1 MNKKKICIIGLG
13 YVGLPLFVSFKKK
26 YLNVCG
32 YDVDKKRVLELSKG
46 YDCNNEIKKKDL
58 LLNNKSFLTSRIKDL
73 EKHNIYIFALPTPIN
88 NKKIPD
94 IRILTDATKKV
105 SSILKVGDVIIYES
119 TVYPGLTDEV
129 LIPIIEKNSGLK
141 LNKDF
146 FCGYSPERINPG
158 DKKNTLE
165 NISKIVSGSNK
176 ITTNLIFKIYQK
188 IIKAKVYK
196 ATTIKHAEAAKIIEN
211 VQRDI
216 NISFVNELSILFN
229 KLNINTREVL
239 ELAST
244 KWNFIKF
251 QPGLV
256 GGHCIGVDPY
266 YLTYKAKQHKYFPRT
281 ILSGRKVNDNM
292 SNYVS
297 NFFYNS
303 LKEKNKIVLN
313 LKVLI
318 LGFSFKENCS
328 DFRNTQVIK
337 VYKNLCKKKLKVD
350 IYDPLVDRNKVYFK
364 YNINILKKITRK
376 YDDVIICVAH
386 NIFKK
391 LFSQNNIKKFLNKKH
406 IIYDMKWLLKKN
418 KNILNL

>member
-13 YVGLPLFVSFKKK
+13 YVGLPLFVAFKKK

-32 YDVDKKRVLELSKG
+32 YDINRKRVFELTKG
-46 YDCNNEIKKKDL
+46 YDSNNEIKKKDL
-58 LLNNKSFLTSRIKDL
+58 LFNNKSFLTSCIENIKQ
-73 EKHNIYIFALPTPIN
+73 HNIYIFTLPTPIN
-88 NKKIPD
+88 TNKTPD
-94 IRILTDATKKV
+94 IKILTEATKKI
-105 SSILKVGDVIIYES
+105 SSFLKVGDVIVYES
-119 TVYPGLTDEV
+119 TVYPGLTNEI

-158 DKKNTLE
+158 DQKHTLE

-176 ITTNLIFKIYQK
+176 ATTNLIFQIYQK
-188 IIKAKVYK
+188 ILKAKVYK
-196 ATTIKHAEAAKIIEN
+196 ASSIKHAEAAKVIEN

-216 NISFVNELSILFN
+216 NVSFVNELSILFN

-244 KWNFIKF
+244 KWNFLKF

-266 YLTYKAKQHKYFPRT
+266 YLTYKAKLHKYYPKT

-297 NFFYNS
+297 NFFYNY
-303 LKEKNKIVLN
+303 LKKKIEHTLN
-313 LKVLI
+313 PRVLI

-350 IYDPLVDRNKVYFK
+350 IYDPLVDRNKVYFE

-376 YDDVIICVAH
+376 YDGVIICVAH

-391 LFSQNNIKKFLNKKH
+391 LFSKNNIKKFLNKKH
-406 IIYDMKWLLKKN
+406 VIYDMKWLLKKN

>member
-26 YLNVCG
+26 YFNVCG
-32 YDVDKKRVLELSKG
+32 YDVDKKRVLELTKG
-46 YDCNNEIKKKDL
+46 YDSNNEVKKKDL
-58 LLNNKSFLTSRIKDL
+58 LLNNKSFLTSRIKDI
-73 EKHNIYIFALPTPIN
+73 EEHNIYIFALPTPIN

-94 IRILTDATKKV
+94 IKILTDATKKV
-105 SSILKVGDVIIYES
+105 SSILKTGDVIIYES
-119 TVYPGLTDEV
+119 TVYPGLTDDV
-129 LIPIIEKNSGLK
+129 LIPIVEKNSGLK

-158 DKKNTLE
+158 DKKHTLE

-176 ITTNLIFKIYQK
+176 VATNLIFEIYRK

-196 ATTIKHAEAAKIIEN
+196 ASTIKHAEAAKVIEN

-297 NFFYNS
+297 NIFYNS
-303 LKEKNKIVLN
+303 LKKKNKYVLK

-337 VYKNLCKKKLKVD
+337 VYKNLRKKKIKVD
-350 IYDPLVDRNKVYFK
+350 VYDPLVDRNKVYLE
-364 YNINILKKITRK
+364 YNIKILKKITHK
-376 YDDVIICVAH
+376 YDGVIICVAH

-406 IIYDMKWLLKKN
+406 VIYDMKWLLKKN